1 LNGWRRTPILSAE
14 FWHDFRV
21 CRAFADRLFAISGVS
36 MRSATRTATVTP
48 LPRKQAAR
56 SSDTS
61 AARRVLD
68 YAVEAIESLGKSLN
82 GDFTRAVDL
91 LYGVKGRV
99 IVSGMGKSGHIGRKI
114 AATLSSTG
122 TPAQFIHPGEASHGD
137 LGALT
142 RNDALLM
149 LSYRGETAE
158 LSDLITYAKRFRIP
172 LIGMAGNA
180 ESTLLRASD
189 VALVLPKAREA
200 CPMGMAPTTS
210 TTLMLV
216 LGDALAVALM
226 ERRGFSADQY
236 RDFHPGGSLGRML
249 VRVGDIMHRS
259 DELPLVKPDAAMRDV
274 IVKMTSGGIGFAG
287 VAGVIDAKGSLIGI
301 ITDGDVR
308 RHVQSDLLD
317 RKAREVMSASPKTV
331 APDALAAEAL
341 AFMNTSTPKVTSLFV
356 VDPKAKVSKP
366 LGLLTVHDCLRAGLQ

>member
-1 LNGWRRTPILSAE
+1 
-14 FWHDFRV
+14 
-21 CRAFADRLFAISGVS
+21 
-36 MRSATRTATVTP
+36 MRSAPRIATITP

-56 SSDTS
+56 TSDAA

-68 YAVEAIESLGKSLN
+68 YAVEAIESLSKSLN
-82 GDFTRAVDL
+82 GDFSRAVDVL
-91 LYGVKGRV
+91 FNVKGRV

-114 AATLSSTG
+114 ASTLSSTG

-142 RNDALLM
+142 RSDALLM

-172 LIGMAGNA
+172 LIGMAGNS
-180 ESTLLRASD
+180 ESTLLKAAD
-189 VALVLPKAREA
+189 VALLLPKAREA

-249 VRVGDIMHRS
+249 VRVGDIMHQS
-259 DELPLVKPDAAMRDV
+259 SELPLVKPDAAMRDV

-287 VAGVIDAKGSLIGI
+287 VAGVVDAKGSLIGI

-308 RHVQSDLLD
+308 RHVQRDLLG
-317 RKAREVMSASPKTV
+317 RKAREVMSANPKTV
-331 APDALAAEAL
+331 SPDALAAEAL
-341 AFMNTSTPKVTSLFV
+341 AFMNTSTPRVTSLFV
-356 VDPKAKVSKP
+356 VDPKAKIQRP

>member
-1 LNGWRRTPILSAE
+1 MP
-14 FWHDFRV
+14 
-21 CRAFADRLFAISGVS
+21 
-36 MRSATRTATVTP
+36 RSATVTP

-56 SSDTS
+56 SEDAA

-68 YAVEAIESLGKSLN
+68 YAVEAIEQLGKSLN
-82 GDFTRAVDL
+82 GDFSRAVDL

-180 ESTLLRASD
+180 ESTLLKASD
-189 VALVLPKAREA
+189 VPLLLPKAREA

-236 RDFHPGGSLGRML
+236 RNFHPGGSLGRML
-249 VRVGDIMHRS
+249 VRVADVMHKDS
-259 DELPLVKPDAAMRDV
+259 ELPLIKPDTVMREV
-274 IVKMTSGGIGFAG
+274 IAKMASAFGFAG
-287 VAGVIDAKGSLIGI
+287 VAGAVDGKGSLIGI

-308 RHVQSDLLD
+308 RHLERDLLD
-317 RKAREVMSASPKTV
+317 RKARDVMTANPKTI
-331 APDALAAEAL
+331 APDILAAEAL
-341 AFMNTSTPKVTSLFV
+341 TFMNTAKVTSLFV
-356 VDPKAKVSKP
+356 VDPKAKVQKP
-366 LGLLTVHDCLRAGLQ
+366 LGLLTVHDCLRAGLE